1 MYLLKPKNTLVYFI
15 LQQSKNAK
23 DYLKRITLIM
33 FLKLTKSLF
42 KCNPCKGKNLK
53 HTLEV

>member
-23 DYLKRITLIM
+23 DYLKG
-33 FLKLTKSLF
+33 S
-42 KCNPCKGKNLK
+42 PS
-53 HTLEV
+53 